1 MCVNHSASKESENE
15 GVVPNWQ
22 PSSLPVMQRHTE
34 AYIDEQLLPQ
44 QRIEAGGPPQRVD
57 LQSLPAPIR
66 YIGYAVVY
74 GIPLIVLALIL
85 ISLFK

>member
-1 MCVNHSASKESENE
+1 MKHTDSKQSENDE
-15 GVVPNWQ
+15 VVSVWQ
-22 PSSLPVMQRHTE
+22 RASFPVMKRHTE
-34 AYIDEQLLPQ
+34 GYIDEQLLAQ

-74 GIPLIVLALIL
+74 GIPLIVFALIL
-85 ISLFK
+85 TSLFK